1 MSGERWQQDAG
12 TDLLLPGLPAALLPL
27 SERRTTAPVLLL
39 HHPAPGAERAPLLSP
54 VRAGRAAQVTGAL
67 IGSWKR
73 AMREER
79 RGKERRGGEERRGEE
94 RRPTGVRPPADQT
107 QKEQKSAA
115 ARTSSLK
122 HEQMWLCSPKCP
134 EVCPGVSRCVLR
146 CPGVSRCCAARWPG
160 GERRSGLQV
169 GTDPVT
175 PPPAACHRV
184 FIFLFPAT

>member
-79 RGKERRGGEERRGEE
+79 RGEERRGEEERRGGEERRG
-94 RRPTGVRPPADQT
+94 D
-107 QKEQKSAA
+107 
-115 ARTSSLK
+115 L
-122 HEQMWLCSPKCP
+122 P
-134 EVCPGVSRCVLR
+134 ECVLLLI
-146 CPGVSRCCAARWPG
+146 
-160 GERRSGLQV
+160 RRRKNRKVLQRA
-169 GTDPVT
+169 
-175 PPPAACHRV
+175 PPP
-184 FIFLFPAT
+184 